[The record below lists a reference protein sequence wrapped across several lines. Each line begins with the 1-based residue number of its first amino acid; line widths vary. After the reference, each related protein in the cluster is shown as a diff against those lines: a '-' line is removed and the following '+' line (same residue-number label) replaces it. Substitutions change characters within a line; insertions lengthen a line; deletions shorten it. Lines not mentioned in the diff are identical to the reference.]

1 MTTAEQ
7 IAASLNS
14 TAGQLEDAA
23 LAANLMVQRLRAAHS
38 AACVDKP
45 TTAEKIAAAH
55 LLELIGDAAKLADRI
70 KAIT

>member
-1 MTTAEQ
+1 MTTTEL
-7 IAASLNS
+7 IAALNS

-23 LAANLMVQRLRAAHS
+23 LAANLMVQRLRAAYS
-38 AACVDKP
+38 SVDEP